1 MTLKRGREQNFG
13 KIEVVDRESLKVKV
27 KEERTGTG

>member
-13 KIEVVDRESLKVKV
+13 TIEVVDRESLKVQV
-27 KEERTGTG
+27 KEERTGMG